1 MASGSSAAVSGPAVS
16 GPAVSGPAV
25 SGPAVSGPAV
35 SGPAVDATVE
45 VGSAGSWVAGRSSA
59 GWFVV
64 CEGSGRTLTLTIA
77 FLRSVRWSESIN

>member
-1 MASGSSAAVSGPAVS
+1 MASGSSA
-16 GPAVSGPAV
+16 
-25 SGPAVSGPAV
+25 AVSGPAV

-64 CEGSGRTLTLTIA
+64 CEGSGRTLTLTTA

>member
-1 MASGSSAAVSGPAVS
+1 MASGSSAAVSV
-16 GPAVSGPAV
+16 
-25 SGPAVSGPAV
+25 PAV

-64 CEGSGRTLTLTIA
+64 CEGSGRTLTLTTA